1 MTEADVSAAKTA
13 AAEFIRDGLFRLG
26 PTFVKLG
33 QARRTIAL
41 AHAPC
46 TPALHPP
53 CTPALHPPC
62 TPALHPPS
70 ARRPAWRPAR
80 RLTRRAVRAPRC
92 VQVVSTREDLLAKEY
107 IDVLKD
113 LQDNVPG
120 FGGACRVERAA

>member
-1 MTEADVSAAKTA
+1 MSAAKTA

-33 QARRTIAL
+33 QARRTVAL

-53 CTPALHPPC
+53 CTRPAPQPF
-62 TPALHPPS
+62 TRPAPALHPPS
-70 ARRPAWRPAR
+70 ARRPARWPAR
-80 RLTRRAVRAPRC
+80 WPVWCLTRRAARAPRC

-120 FGGACRVERAA
+120 FGGAR

>member
-53 CTPALHPPC
+53 CTRPAPALCPPAC
-62 TPALHPPS
+62 VAACAAPHAACGARAHVRGRATRSQHGETLLRSLSPTAL
-70 ARRPAWRPAR
+70 
-80 RLTRRAVRAPRC
+80 
-92 VQVVSTREDLLAKEY
+92 
-107 IDVLKD
+107 
-113 LQDNVPG
+113 
-120 FGGACRVERAA
+120 